1 MHDHGSLHRAETSE
15 EWHPE
20 REVLLQ
26 AEQKAR
32 RYDTVAGWRGDTGDF
47 RADYERQRQQLTD
60 AKNEKQYQREIQE
73 GILKDVR
80 EQLKKVQEQQEL
92 EPERDETVE
101 NPEYPWHRQE
111 SQPFRSTER

>member
-1 MHDHGSLHRAETSE
+1 MAEEQVADRIDAWITEVFRRAETSE

-32 RYDTVAGWRGDTGDF
+32 RYDTVADGVEIQGDF

-60 AKNEKQYQREIQE
+60 AKNGKSIR
-73 GILKDVR
+73 GKFR
-80 EQLKKVQEQQEL
+80 K
-92 EPERDETVE
+92 
-101 NPEYPWHRQE
+101 E
-111 SQPFRSTER
+111 S